1 MLAEKITLAKHSDL
15 HSATMLLSTIRFP
28 KNQTTKSLYIYTQGI
43 YSFRISSLAHT
54 FPLRKNKSII
64 NELIYK

>member
-15 HSATMLLSTIRFP
+15 HSATMLLPTIYLP
-28 KNQTTKSLYIYTQGI
+28 KNQTTKSHYIYTPGI
-43 YSFRISSLAHT
+43 YSFRISSLAQT
-54 FPLRKNKSII
+54 FPLRKNESII